1 MRNTIKAKIGYT
13 VRKSKSMENFR
24 AVFDGEEL
32 LFVGDLRSME
42 DYIDE
47 YKNGGNE
54 CAVKYEV
61 FTTIHGNQF
70 IYWGCLETSEDYIT
84 KVA

>member
-1 MRNTIKAKIGYT
+1 
-13 VRKSKSMENFR
+13 
-24 AVFDGEEL
+24 
-32 LFVGDLRSME
+32 ME

-47 YKNGGNE
+47 YKNDGNE